1 MRHRGRIG
9 TQGNISKNPRTGLAK
24 RALDEAP
31 PTSPLLLVLGRRRY
45 NGPYICSSSLSA
57 NSCSQEGVPRMVS
70 ASVAIEGAGNDAAR
84 PKERALA
91 RLWQNADTLSNGLV
105 TEDGKHLRVVYP
117 GRPNARAGPDFRDC
131 VIQTDTGQMV
141 TGDVELHINAP
152 DWVHHNHHVDRNF
165 NGVILHVVLFP
176 KRKNF
181 STQQS
186 RTVVPIASVAP
197 VVGALERT
205 EESSL
210 SRANWPGNL
219 RKTGL
224 AKLIDRAGDQ
234 RFLGRSKG
242 FTLDMEVVDPEEV
255 LYRALLESL
264 GYAANREPFRRLAR
278 QVPMATMRSL
288 GNEPDA
294 SRLLAITTVLINAAG
309 LMSLV
314 QPPDQA
320 ERLSAV
326 LKHLPR
332 TKTMAADA

>member
-91 RLWQNADTLSNGLV
+91 RLWQNADTLSDGLV

-176 KRKNF
+176 KHKNF

-234 RFLGRSKG
+234 RFLGKSKG
-242 FTLDMEVVDPEEV
+242 FTLDMDVVGPEEV
-255 LYRALLESL
+255 LY
-264 GYAANREPFRRLAR
+264 
-278 QVPMATMRSL
+278 
-288 GNEPDA
+288 
-294 SRLLAITTVLINAAG
+294 
-309 LMSLV
+309 
-314 QPPDQA
+314 
-320 ERLSAV
+320 
-326 LKHLPR
+326 
-332 TKTMAADA
+332 